1 VSALA
6 PTQTARVELLGC
18 RIDALDM
25 DGTLERCQSFIEE
38 RSGAHQISVNAAKLV
53 ALRSDPRLRE
63 IVSASPLVNADG
75 QSVVWAARLLGRPLP
90 GRVAGIDLMNRLLE
104 LAERSGYRV
113 YFLGAHADVLAR
125 ALEQLQALHP
135 NLVVAGARD
144 GYFSD
149 DESKAV
155 AAGIRDADPDLLFV
169 AMSSPR
175 KEYWVAEQAEDLGV
189 PFVMGVGGA
198 LDVVAGTTRRAPR
211 WAQRIGM
218 EWFVRLL
225 QEPRRL
231 FGRYARTNSRFVWL
245 VARELVRK
253 GHA

>member
-1 VSALA
+1 MSASA

-25 DGTLERCQSFIEE
+25 DGTVQRCRGFIEE

-63 IVSASPLVNADG
+63 IVGTSALVNADG

-90 GRVAGIDLMNRLLE
+90 GRVAGIDLMLRLLE
-104 LAERSGYRV
+104 LAERNGYRV
-113 YFLGAHADVLAR
+113 YFLGARSDVLAL
-125 ALEQLQALHP
+125 ALERLQALHP
-135 NLVVAGARD
+135 NLMVAGSRD

-149 DESKAV
+149 DESDAV
-155 AAGIRDADPDLLFV
+155 AAGIRDADPELLFV

-175 KEYWVAEQAEDLGV
+175 KEYWVAEHAEDLGV

-198 LDVVAGTTRRAPR
+198 LDIVAGTTRRAPG

-218 EWFVRLL
+218 EWFVRFL

-245 VARELVRK
+245 VAREFVRR

>member
-1 VSALA
+1 MSALA
-6 PTQTARVELLGC
+6 PTKATRVELLGC

-25 DGTLERCQSFIEE
+25 DGTVRRCQGFIEE

-53 ALRSDPRLRE
+53 ALGSDPRLRE
-63 IVSASPLVNADG
+63 IVGTSPLVNADG

-104 LAERSGYRV
+104 LAERNGYRV
-113 YFLGAHADVLAR
+113 YFLGARADVLAR
-125 ALEQLQALHP
+125 ALERLHAMHP
-135 NLVVAGARD
+135 NLVVAGSRD

-149 DESKAV
+149 NESEAV
-155 AAGIRDADPDLLFV
+155 ATGIKDAEPDILFV

-175 KEYWVAEQAEDLGV
+175 KEYWVAEHAEDLGV

-198 LDVVAGTTRRAPR
+198 LDVVAGTTRRAPH

-218 EWFVRLL
+218 EWFVRFL

-245 VARELVRK
+245 IACELVRK